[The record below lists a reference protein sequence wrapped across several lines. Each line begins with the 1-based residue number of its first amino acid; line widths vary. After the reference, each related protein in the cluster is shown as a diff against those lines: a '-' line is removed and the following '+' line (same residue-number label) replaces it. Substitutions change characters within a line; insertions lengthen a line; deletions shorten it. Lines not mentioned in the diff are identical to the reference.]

1 MYKITPVLT
10 VFTSRSNSD
19 SLVNKTSAS
28 LTCLKVVTTPNIDN
42 GTDTDTDTDPGT
54 GAAAV
59 SRANTVAV
67 ALGALASAVF
77 ALL

>member
-10 VFTSRSNSD
+10 VFTSSNNSN

-28 LTCLKVVTTPNIDN
+28 LTCLKVVTTANIDN
-42 GTDTDTDTDPGT
+42 GTDTDTDTDT

-59 SRANTVAV
+59 STANIVAV
-67 ALGALASAVF
+67 TLGALATAVF

>member
-10 VFTSRSNSD
+10 VFTSGNNSN
-19 SLVNKTSAS
+19 SLVNETSAS

-42 GTDTDTDTDPGT
+42 GTDADTDTDT
-54 GAAAV
+54 GAAAL
-59 SRANTVAV
+59 SPANMVVVT
-67 ALGALASAVF
+67 LGALATAVF